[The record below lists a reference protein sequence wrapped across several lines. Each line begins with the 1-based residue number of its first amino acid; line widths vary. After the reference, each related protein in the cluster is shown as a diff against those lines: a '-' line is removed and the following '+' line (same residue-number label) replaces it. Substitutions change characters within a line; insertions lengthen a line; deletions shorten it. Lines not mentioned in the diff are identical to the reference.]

1 MMNYKPITIL
11 AIVFLTITNL
21 GQLKAQNSELSKSF
35 NQFSFD
41 LYHEIKLEKG
51 NVFLSPLSSYYA
63 LLSAYEGSKNKTK
76 EEFENVLYLKD
87 SAFTNSDYPN
97 KFTLKTDSLAGL
109 KISNAVWV
117 DKRFQVEPAFKNAV
131 SNKYSSDF
139 KQTEFANTKQA
150 VSDINYWVADKT
162 NQRITNM
169 VSPTDINSETKLM
182 ISNAVYFKGEWLKK
196 FEKHRTAESTFFT
209 DNENQYKVDFM
220 NTTEKLNYFEN
231 DAFQF
236 VAKPYKDSYLS
247 FCMMLPKELNG
258 LEAVEKSLNANFFDE
273 ILEKSSNTEVWI
285 SMPKIKMEASYK
297 LKSALT
303 NMGLNTVFN
312 NEADFSG
319 ILKNEPLAI
328 AQVAHK
334 TYFDINED
342 YTEATAATTTIVYIR
357 GMPSYKTFKADHP
370 FVFFIIDTKTK
381 AIVFMGRYVTPE
393 DGKMIDKADFE
404 NNIEKRVLKNLGWNS
419 GKEPLLI
426 LTDGK
431 KMKEVDIQ
439 DVNFK
444 NVIDF
449 KVYTKKEDIEK
460 YTTKAYYG
468 IGVVV
473 FTVKKI
479 KKGIK

>member
-1 MMNYKPITIL
+1 MELLN
-11 AIVFLTITNL
+11 
-21 GQLKAQNSELSKSF
+21 AQNIECSNSL
-35 NQFSFD
+35 NQYSFD
-41 LYHEIKLEKG
+41 LYNETKVENENLFI
-51 NVFLSPLSSYYA
+51 SPLSTYYA
-63 LLSAYEGSKNKTK
+63 LLSACEGSKNKTK

-97 KFTLKTDSLAGL
+97 NFALKTDRLAGL

-117 DKRFQVEPAFKNAV
+117 DKRFQVEAGFENAV
-131 SNKYSSDF
+131 SSTYFSDF
-139 KQTEFANTKQA
+139 KQIEFVKTAQA
-150 VSDINYWVADKT
+150 VSDINRWVSDKT

-169 VSPTDINSETKLM
+169 VSLSDINAETKLM

-196 FEKHRTAESTFFT
+196 FEKIRTKESTFFT
-209 DNENQYKVDFM
+209 DEENQYKVDFM
-220 NTTEKLNYFEN
+220 NVTEKLNYFEN

-236 VAKPYKDSYLS
+236 VAKPYKDSELS
-247 FCMMLPKELNG
+247 FCIMLP
-258 LEAVEKSLNANFFDE
+258 
-273 ILEKSSNTEVWI
+273 
-285 SMPKIKMEASYK
+285 
-297 LKSALT
+297 
-303 NMGLNTVFN
+303 
-312 NEADFSG
+312 
-319 ILKNEPLAI
+319 
-328 AQVAHK
+328 
-334 TYFDINED
+334 
-342 YTEATAATTTIVYIR
+342 
-357 GMPSYKTFKADHP
+357 
-370 FVFFIIDTKTK
+370 K

-404 NNIEKRVLKNLGWNS
+404 NNIEKRVLENFGWNS
-419 GKEPLLI
+419 GKEPLVI

-479 KKGIK
+479 KKGTK